1 MKQLTVIFVS
11 VLLIMTMGCQAGDS
25 GSSTDTD
32 TDTSTGDKKL
42 DLDSERAKA
51 SYSIGYNMG
60 RNLINIKEEI
70 DFETVVQGFKDGF
83 AGEHKAQLKSEEIEK
98 ALIAFRQRINKIM
111 QEKRR
116 SLGEKNKAEG
126 EAFLKENAGNEGVIT
141 TKSGLQ
147 YKVIKEG
154 TGAVPQAT
162 DQVTVQYRG
171 TFINGTEFD
180 SSYKKG
186 KPATFL
192 LNRVIPGWT
201 EGVQLM
207 KVGAKYK
214 FFIPSNLAYGQRGSR
229 AIGPN
234 AVLIFDIELLAI
246 EKVEPKKPPK
256 PPVKKIPQPKQEE
269 QKKEAQKK

>member
-25 GSSTDTD
+25 GSSTDT
-32 TDTSTGDKKL
+32 STGDKKL
-42 DLDSERAKA
+42 TLDSEKAKA

-83 AGEHKAQLKSEEIEK
+83 AGDHKAQLTPEEIQK
-98 ALIAFRQRINKIM
+98 TLRAFQQKINIIM
-111 QEKRR
+111 QEKRK
-116 SLGEKNKAEG
+116 SLGDQNKREG
-126 EAFLKENAGNEGVIT
+126 ELFLKENAGNEGVIT

-154 TGAVPQAT
+154 TGEVPKAT
-162 DQVTVQYRG
+162 DKVTVHYRG
-171 TFINGTEFD
+171 TLINGTEFD

-214 FFIPSNLAYGQRGSR
+214 LFIPGNLAYGQRGR
-229 AIGPN
+229 GAQIGSN
-234 AVLIFDIELLAI
+234 ATLIFDIELLAI
-246 EKVEPKKPPK
+246 EPPK
-256 PPVKKIPQPKQEE
+256 EKKKAESKKTQPE
-269 QKKEAQKK
+269 QK